1 MEGEKEEK
9 NGNRE
14 WQTPLIKQY
23 FSIVDKYPKDTIVL
37 MRVGDFYE
45 TYGDI
50 AITTSKTLGITLTK
64 RSTGSTSESSNLELS
79 GFPYH
84 SIDIY
89 LPRLIHFGYKVAI
102 CDQLEDPAQA
112 KGLVKRGVT
121 EYITPGL
128 ATQDSLL
135 DKKNNNYLCS
145 IFYDNDKRKYGIAFL
160 DLSTGDFKT
169 TEGNSDF
176 IRKVLSSY
184 NANEIIYLKK
194 QEHNIDAVIPYK
206 DKTKTGLDDWVFKK
220 NLGVELLSSHFK
232 VSHIRG
238 LGLEDMPLSV
248 ICCGAILQYL
258 KDTGHNNLNHI
269 ISISLIDQD
278 KYIWM
283 DKFTTRNLE
292 LVETQYSTGTSLLDI
307 LDETITSMGGR
318 LLHKWIL
325 LPLKNVVDIMNR
337 QNMVLTFFERKKEC
351 DLILKELNKISD
363 IERLTGKF
371 SFKKAVVK
379 DLIALKTS
387 LMSLANIKKIFD
399 EMYNN
404 NDYVFYLCEELVEKI
419 GRTIVDDPTQS
430 NFIKGGVDDELDELK
445 NIKENV
451 EIELKLLLTR
461 EIERTGITSLKISYN
476 RVFGYYFEVGNRFKD
491 KVPADWIRK
500 QTLANCERFVNER
513 LKIFE
518 EKLTNADIKITEIE
532 NKIFNNLVEEVTSYA
547 KYILHDAKIIAEF
560 DCYINFAKI
569 AKKYSYVC
577 PFVSDND
584 IIDIKGG
591 RHPVI
596 ERKLKIGEE
605 FISNDVF
612 LDNKKQQI
620 MLITGPNMSGKSAY
634 LRQVALI
641 TIMAQ
646 MGSFVPAT
654 SARIGVIDRIFTRV
668 GASDNLS
675 AGESTFMVEMTETAS
690 ILRNI
695 SCRTLVLMD
704 EIGRGTS
711 TYDGISIAKAIIEF
725 LHDNKNRPKVL
736 FATHYHELVDL
747 ESSLKRLQNYSM
759 NVQEYK
765 DKILFLRKIENKS
778 SAHSFGINVAKLAG
792 VPEEII
798 IRANDILTNLEKSK
812 KTNSMNSENRNFLHK
827 YEKIKNLLDKINV
840 EKIDSRDA
848 LTILFEL
855 KNIIK

>member
-1 MEGEKEEK
+1 MEEKKEEEK
-9 NGNRE
+9 GNKE

-64 RSTGSTSESSNLELS
+64 RSTGSASESSNLELS

-220 NLGVELLSSHFK
+220 DLGVELLSSHFK

-307 LDETITSMGGR
+307 LDETITPMGGR

-337 QNMVLTFFERKKEC
+337 QNMVLTFFERGKEC
-351 DLILKELNKISD
+351 DLIE
-363 IERLTGKF
+363 
-371 SFKKAVVK
+371 A
-379 DLIALKTS
+379 
-387 LMSLANIKKIFD
+387 
-399 EMYNN
+399 
-404 NDYVFYLCEELVEKI
+404 
-419 GRTIVDDPTQS
+419 
-430 NFIKGGVDDELDELK
+430 
-445 NIKENV
+445 
-451 EIELKLLLTR
+451 
-461 EIERTGITSLKISYN
+461 
-476 RVFGYYFEVGNRFKD
+476 
-491 KVPADWIRK
+491 
-500 QTLANCERFVNER
+500 
-513 LKIFE
+513 
-518 EKLTNADIKITEIE
+518 
-532 NKIFNNLVEEVTSYA
+532 
-547 KYILHDAKIIAEF
+547 
-560 DCYINFAKI
+560 
-569 AKKYSYVC
+569 
-577 PFVSDND
+577 
-584 IIDIKGG
+584 
-591 RHPVI
+591 
-596 ERKLKIGEE
+596 
-605 FISNDVF
+605 
-612 LDNKKQQI
+612 
-620 MLITGPNMSGKSAY
+620 
-634 LRQVALI
+634 
-641 TIMAQ
+641 
-646 MGSFVPAT
+646 
-654 SARIGVIDRIFTRV
+654 
-668 GASDNLS
+668 
-675 AGESTFMVEMTETAS
+675 
-690 ILRNI
+690 
-695 SCRTLVLMD
+695 
-704 EIGRGTS
+704 
-711 TYDGISIAKAIIEF
+711 
-725 LHDNKNRPKVL
+725 
-736 FATHYHELVDL
+736 
-747 ESSLKRLQNYSM
+747 
-759 NVQEYK
+759 
-765 DKILFLRKIENKS
+765 
-778 SAHSFGINVAKLAG
+778 
-792 VPEEII
+792 
-798 IRANDILTNLEKSK
+798 
-812 KTNSMNSENRNFLHK
+812 
-827 YEKIKNLLDKINV
+827 
-840 EKIDSRDA
+840 
-848 LTILFEL
+848 
-855 KNIIK
+855 